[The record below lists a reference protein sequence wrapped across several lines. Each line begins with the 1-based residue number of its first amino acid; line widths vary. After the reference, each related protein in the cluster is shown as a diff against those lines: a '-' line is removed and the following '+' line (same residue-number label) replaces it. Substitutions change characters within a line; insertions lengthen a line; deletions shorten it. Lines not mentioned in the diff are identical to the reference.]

1 MSSEAPGYFTSP
13 GLVTALTTCSSAD
26 TGYLVIVQAATYNY
40 SISTTQCYRLSV
52 MELGLSEVSVLLLAA
67 ALAVVCLL
75 TRTRRSLTSLATMT
89 GGSTA
94 EGRRS
99 RILQLVES
107 VETEISR
114 IRENGRQRAEER
126 VKLDQECRERC
137 RQLEEQYQKDVEE
150 LSDLPQSTNECLIG

>member
-1 MSSEAPGYFTSP
+1 
-13 GLVTALTTCSSAD
+13 
-26 TGYLVIVQAATYNY
+26 
-40 SISTTQCYRLSV
+40 

-94 EGRRS
+94 QGRRS

>member
-1 MSSEAPGYFTSP
+1 
-13 GLVTALTTCSSAD
+13 
-26 TGYLVIVQAATYNY
+26 
-40 SISTTQCYRLSV
+40 

-75 TRTRRSLTSLATMT
+75 TRTRSVTSLATMT

-107 VETEISR
+107 VETEIFR
-114 IRENGRQRAEER
+114 IREKSARAEKTQKR
-126 VKLDQECRERC
+126 VCKRFSARG
-137 RQLEEQYQKDVEE
+137 KTVK
-150 LSDLPQSTNECLIG
+150 N

>member
-1 MSSEAPGYFTSP
+1 
-13 GLVTALTTCSSAD
+13 
-26 TGYLVIVQAATYNY
+26 
-40 SISTTQCYRLSV
+40 

-75 TRTRRSLTSLATMT
+75 TRTRSLTSLATMT

-126 VKLDQECRERC
+126 MRLDQECRERC
-137 RQLEEQYQKDVEE
+137 RQLEEQCQKDVEE
-150 LSDLPQSTNECLIG
+150 LSDLPQTTNECLIG

>member
-1 MSSEAPGYFTSP
+1 
-13 GLVTALTTCSSAD
+13 
-26 TGYLVIVQAATYNY
+26 
-40 SISTTQCYRLSV
+40 

-75 TRTRRSLTSLATMT
+75 TRTRSLATMATMT

-94 EGRRS
+94 EGRRR
-99 RILQLVES
+99 RILKLVES

-126 VKLDQECRERC
+126 MKLDQECRERC

-150 LSDLPQSTNECLIG
+150 LSDLPKSTNECLIG